1 MSTSQWQATPT
12 DFLCPFDAQSLQQQ
26 WEQLHAPDLM
36 PWPGDMDWLEAEQQQ
51 ELIAGWTSYHQGN
64 FAKAWHAGQ
73 QLGPA
78 GAALMAKAAAAYTD
92 YVCDDEQQA
101 IDVLKETFEQA
112 SEHAKAWDDD
122 PNVLFAAALSG
133 GRYSQKISIAKA
145 LAMGLGGQ
153 IKGLLD
159 AALELAEEHAEAHT
173 ASGLYHAEIIN
184 KIGAT
189 IGRLTYGASAKQA
202 LAHFDRSMDLAGDV
216 PITAIE
222 YANGLLLLQG
232 DKGVSHAQKLYAH
245 AANCEALDSV
255 QHFDRAWAA
264 AQLEE

>member
-1 MSTSQWQATPT
+1 MPTPDWQATPT
-12 DFLCPFDAQSLQQQ
+12 DFLCAFDTSVLKEK

-36 PWPGDMDWLEAEQQQ
+36 PWPEDMDWLESGQQQ
-51 ELIAGWTSYHQGN
+51 TLINGWIAYHQGN
-64 FAKAWHAGQ
+64 FANAWHTGQ
-73 QLGPA
+73 KLGPA

-92 YVCDDEQQA
+92 YVCDDESQA
-101 IDVLKETFEQA
+101 IDILKTTFDQA
-112 SEHAKAWDDD
+112 SEHAQEWDDD
-122 PNVLFAAALSG
+122 PNALFAAALSG

-153 IKGLLD
+153 IKALLD
-159 AALELAEEHAEAHT
+159 QALALAEDHAEAHT

-202 LAHFDRSMDLAGDV
+202 LAHFDRSMELAGDV

-222 YANGLLLLQG
+222 YANGLLLLHG
-232 DKGVSHAQKLYAH
+232 DKGAAQARELYAH
-245 AANCEALDSV
+245 AADCEALDSV
-255 QHFDRAWAA
+255 QSFDKAWAT
-264 AQLEE
+264 AQLSE